1 MTTESAGSSVSG
13 WRWVETVGANIST
26 GLAWIFRPAR
36 PRFLQREMLGLPV
49 QFAIGAIF
57 LVAIGLWQM
66 ILFDAA
72 ATQFVQ
78 RLPQFLVD
86 VFNFV
91 TDFGKSGWFLIPLGV
106 LVVVIALLNRPSLPR
121 MTRAV
126 LATIAMRAVFIF
138 LAIGVPGL
146 FVAIV
151 KRLIGRARP
160 ITGSFDPFSYSPA
173 GWRSDYASMP
183 SGHTTT
189 AFAAAFAI
197 AVLWPRLAPFM
208 CIYALAIAASRVVVL
223 AHYPSDAIV
232 GSFVGLAGAFL
243 VREYFAA
250 RGLVFAV
257 DPRGE
262 ISAKPGPSWRRI
274 KAIARPAI
282 GQ

>member
-1 MTTESAGSSVSG
+1 MTTESAGSPAPRAG
-13 WRWVETVGANIST
+13 WLESVGANITT
-26 GLAWIFRPAR
+26 GAQWLVRPAR
-36 PRFLQREMLGLPV
+36 PRLVEREALGLPV
-49 QFAIGAIF
+49 QIAIGVIF
-57 LVAIGLWQM
+57 LVAITLWQM
-66 ILFDAA
+66 VLFDAA
-72 ATQFVQ
+72 ATRFA
-78 RLPQFLVD
+78 RTLPIWLVEF
-86 VFNFV
+86 FNFI
-91 TDFGKSGWFLIPLGV
+91 TDFGKSGWFLIPLGGLV
-106 LVVVIALLNRPSLPR
+106 LAIALVNRASLPH

-126 LATIAMRAVFIF
+126 LAAIALRATFIF

-160 ITGSFDPFSYSPA
+160 ITGSFDPFNYVPA

-197 AVLWPRLAPFM
+197 AVLWPRLAPYM

-232 GSFVGLAGAFL
+232 GCFVGLAGAFL

-250 RGLVFAV
+250 RGLVFSV
-257 DPRGE
+257 DPRGQ
-262 ISAKPGPSWRRI
+262 IAAKPGPSWRRI
-274 KAIARPAI
+274 KAIARPI
-282 GQ
+282 PGQ